1 MRNIIIT
8 LILFSSITTVNFLSV
23 SYLNKI
29 YTNVKDT
36 NCSIMQLINDENWSA
51 AKKTSEKFS
60 EEWHSYSNK
69 CTVFVNHTLIDD
81 ISIEEHKLEEWIKCK
96 NKDEALSSA
105 SSISFLID
113 RNKKLEEINFQNIF

>member
-51 AKKTSEKFS
+51 AKKHLKNSLKNGTL
-60 EEWHSYSNK
+60 
-69 CTVFVNHTLIDD
+69 TLINV
-81 ISIEEHKLEEWIKCK
+81 L
-96 NKDEALSSA
+96 
-105 SSISFLID
+105 FL
-113 RNKKLEEINFQNIF
+113 